1 MGSASLPPGLQTKKT
16 KGHVKPGS
24 MKNVRKSGCL
34 EFAFRDC
41 YTANYQGER
50 NRPLASQSEYKLVW
64 TKP

>member
-1 MGSASLPPGLQTKKT
+1 
-16 KGHVKPGS
+16 